1 MNGGVINIFTSES
14 EEALAAKCRK
24 ISQRLESYCD
34 INVGIKPYQVGKGTP
49 PQTRRTVEERPFDS
63 NKRATLQHRKYLR
76 GTDIGR
82 YKVCP
87 AEVRFLRYGPWL
99 AEPRPAAN
107 FDAPA
112 KIVMR
117 QTGDSLIAALD
128 TERLLCLNNMHVL
141 VPRDEHPSL
150 SYLLGVINS
159 KLMNWCYH
167 TLNPEVGEAL
177 AEVKKT
183 NVAQL
188 PMRPINFSDRAEKA
202 QHGRIVTL
210 VDSILILHKQLA
222 AAKSAARKGI
232 LQRQI
237 DATDAAIDRLVYELY
252 GLTDPEIALIEGQ

>member
-1 MNGGVINIFTSES
+1 M
-14 EEALAAKCRK
+14 
-24 ISQRLESYCD
+24 
-34 INVGIKPYQVGKGTP
+34 
-49 PQTRRTVEERPFDS
+49 VEERPFDS
-63 NKRATLQHRKYLR
+63 DRRATPQHRQYLR
-76 GTDIGR
+76 GTDIVR
-82 YKVCP
+82 YKIAP

-128 TERLLCLNNMHVL
+128 TEQLLCLNNMHVL
-141 VPRDEHPSL
+141 VPRDERPSL

-167 TLNPEVGEAL
+167 TSNPEVGEAL

-188 PMRPINFSDRAEKA
+188 PIRPINFSDPGDK
-202 QHGRIVTL
+202 GRHDKVVSL
-210 VDSILILHKQLA
+210 VERMLNLHKQLDK
-222 AAKSAARKGI
+222 AKNPNDKTR
-232 LQRQI
+232 LQREIEATDRQI
-237 DATDAAIDRLVYELY
+237 DQLVYELY
-252 GLTDPEIALIEGQ
+252 GLTEDEIKIVETDNGSK